1 MKNFRLLIWG
11 AAACGAA
18 VLTGCVQT
26 ADNQLSPMEKDW
38 ERVIRSSYPGY
49 RTPKTTAPAQRD
61 GVVDY
66 RVPAAQAAA
75 DNSMTA
81 ASTDPVPVEDPVS
94 AVDKAAAADP
104 SSEIKEPAMP
114 VPAPAKEEVKAEEK
128 AAAPAGE
135 VKSEDK
141 SAKAEAPAKDTKDA
155 KDAKAKDAKAAKG
168 EPVVVAVKA
177 GDTIGGLAKEFL
189 GNAKYA
195 DVILKANP
203 HVKDPKRL
211 RIGTKLVIPTL

>member
-18 VLTGCVQT
+18 VLTVCVQT

-135 VKSEDK
+135 VKAEDK
-141 SAKAEAPAKDTKDA
+141 SAKAEAPAKDAKDA

>member
-128 AAAPAGE
+128 AAAPAEE
-135 VKSEDK
+135 VKAEDK
-141 SAKAEAPAKDTKDA
+141 SAKAEAPAKDA

>member
-11 AAACGAA
+11 AAVCGAA

-114 VPAPAKEEVKAEEK
+114 VPAPAKEDVKAEEK
-128 AAAPAGE
+128 AAAPAEE
-135 VKSEDK
+135 V
-141 SAKAEAPAKDTKDA
+141 KAEAPAKDA

>member
-128 AAAPAGE
+128 AAAPAEE

-141 SAKAEAPAKDTKDA
+141 SAKAEAPAKDA

>member
-66 RVPAAQAAA
+66 RVPASQAAA

-114 VPAPAKEEVKAEEK
+114 VPAPAKEDVKAEEK
-128 AAAPAGE
+128 AAAPAEE
-135 VKSEDK
+135 VK
-141 SAKAEAPAKDTKDA
+141 AESPAKDA

-168 EPVVVAVKA
+168 EPVVVSVKA

>member
-11 AAACGAA
+11 AVACGAA

-114 VPAPAKEEVKAEEK
+114 VPAPAKEDVKAEEK
-128 AAAPAGE
+128 AAAPAEE
-135 VKSEDK
+135 V
-141 SAKAEAPAKDTKDA
+141 KAEAPAKDAKDA

>member
-114 VPAPAKEEVKAEEK
+114 VPAPAKEGVKAEEK
-128 AAAPAGE
+128 AAAPAEE
-135 VKSEDK
+135 V
-141 SAKAEAPAKDTKDA
+141 KAEAPAKDA

>member
-128 AAAPAGE
+128 AAAPAKE
-135 VKSEDK
+135 VKAEDK
-141 SAKAEAPAKDTKDA
+141 SAKAEAPAKDA
-155 KDAKAKDAKAAKG
+155 KDAKAKG

>member
-114 VPAPAKEEVKAEEK
+114 VPAPAKEEVKAEGK
-128 AAAPAGE
+128 AAAPAKE
-135 VKSEDK
+135 VKAEDK
-141 SAKAEAPAKDTKDA
+141 SAKAEALAKDA

>member
-66 RVPAAQAAA
+66 RVPAAQTAA

-128 AAAPAGE
+128 AAAPAE
-135 VKSEDK
+135 KVKAEDK
-141 SAKAEAPAKDTKDA
+141 SAKAEAPAKDA
-155 KDAKAKDAKAAKG
+155 EDAKAKDAKAGKG

>member
-1 MKNFRLLIWG
+1 MITR
-11 AAACGAA
+11 
-18 VLTGCVQT
+18 VL
-26 ADNQLSPMEKDW
+26 
-38 ERVIRSSYPGY
+38 
-49 RTPKTTAPAQRD
+49 
-61 GVVDY
+61 
-66 RVPAAQAAA
+66 
-75 DNSMTA
+75 
-81 ASTDPVPVEDPVS
+81 
-94 AVDKAAAADP
+94 
-104 SSEIKEPAMP
+104 P

-128 AAAPAGE
+128 AAAPAEE

-141 SAKAEAPAKDTKDA
+141 SAKAEAPAKDAKDA
-155 KDAKAKDAKAAKG
+155 KGAKAKDAKAAKG

>member
-114 VPAPAKEEVKAEEK
+114 VPAPAKEEVKAEDK
-128 AAAPAGE
+128 AAAPAQE
-135 VKSEDK
+135 VKAEDK
-141 SAKAEAPAKDTKDA
+141 SVKAEAPAKDA

>member
-11 AAACGAA
+11 AVACGAA

-114 VPAPAKEEVKAEEK
+114 VPAPAKEDVKAEEK
-128 AAAPAGE
+128 AAAPAQE
-135 VKSEDK
+135 VKAEDK
-141 SAKAEAPAKDTKDA
+141 SAKAEAPAKD
-155 KDAKAKDAKAAKG
+155 AKDAKAAKG

>member
-18 VLTGCVQT
+18 VFTGCVQT

-114 VPAPAKEEVKAEEK
+114 VPAPAKEDVKAEEK
-128 AAAPAGE
+128 AAAPAEE
-135 VKSEDK
+135 VKAEDK
-141 SAKAEAPAKDTKDA
+141 SVKAEAPAKDA

-168 EPVVVAVKA
+168 EPVVVSVKA

>member
-1 MKNFRLLIWG
+1 
-11 AAACGAA
+11 
-18 VLTGCVQT
+18 
-26 ADNQLSPMEKDW
+26 MEKDW

-66 RVPAAQAAA
+66 RVPAAQTAA

-128 AAAPAGE
+128 AAAPAEE
-135 VKSEDK
+135 VKAEDK
-141 SAKAEAPAKDTKDA
+141 SVKAEAPAKDAKDA

>member
-1 MKNFRLLIWG
+1 MTR
-11 AAACGAA
+11 
-18 VLTGCVQT
+18 
-26 ADNQLSPMEKDW
+26 
-38 ERVIRSSYPGY
+38 
-49 RTPKTTAPAQRD
+49 PKKTIP
-61 GVVDY
+61 
-66 RVPAAQAAA
+66 
-75 DNSMTA
+75 
-81 ASTDPVPVEDPVS
+81 
-94 AVDKAAAADP
+94 
-104 SSEIKEPAMP
+104 
-114 VPAPAKEEVKAEEK
+114 PAKECQITIRMTQDLYDVIT
-128 AAAPAGE
+128 
-135 VKSEDK
+135 
-141 SAKAEAPAKDTKDA
+141 KDAKDA